1 MTDRFT
7 LDGSDA
13 LEQRI
18 RADLDRVREEVL
30 RVVGEKN
37 LTAILL
43 GGSYGRGEGGVFET
57 PDGERPYHNYNL
69 FTVVPAASQSRRKSL
84 HRTLCDAGKKVAKE
98 RGIDVEFA
106 LPISA
111 PDISHLPYE
120 LAYMELKE
128 GHKVLYGPPAV
139 LSEMP
144 YYDTTLVP
152 LAEGARILLNHGARL
167 LSCRR
172 LVALGNP
179 DQELLVSSIHR
190 ANMAMGDAVLFAR
203 RAYAPSFVQRVEH
216 FDVCDLQGVPEAETL
231 RGLYFAALRFK
242 LRPYI
247 EVPAGHD
254 AASWLRDTI
263 ALFEQ
268 IHLWYERKRLN
279 RRTMNW
285 EEYMSM
291 PTRVPSQ
298 SFSERASNVRMNIKL
313 HGWQVTRD
321 LSRALRDP
329 FDDLMALLPRAL
341 YGSDSESA
349 EREFLRLWNCVCPDE
364 TTNHAVA
371 VSAPAADTVAGDGI

>member
-7 LDGSDA
+7 VDGSDT

-30 RVVGEKN
+30 RVVGDRN
-37 LTAILL
+37 LTALLL

-57 PDGERPYHNYNL
+57 LEGERPYHNYDL
-69 FTVVPAASQSRRKSL
+69 FTVVPVESSSRRRSL
-84 HRTLCDAGKKVAKE
+84 HRILREAGRRLTAE
-98 RGIDVEFA
+98 RGIEIAFA
-106 LPISA
+106 HPLA
-111 PDISHLPYE
+111 AADIPRLPYA

-167 LSCRR
+167 LACRR
-172 LVALGNP
+172 MAGADSEEL
-179 DQELLVSSIHR
+179 ELLVSTIHR
-190 ANMAMGDAVLFAR
+190 ANMAMGDAVLFVR
-203 RAYAPSFVQRVEH
+203 RAYAPSYVQRVEH
-216 FDVCDLQGVPEAETL
+216 FDVCDLQGVPDAETL

-242 LRPYI
+242 LRPQI
-247 EVPAGHD
+247 DVPAGHD
-254 AASWLRDTI
+254 AASWLQDTI

-279 RRTMNW
+279 RRSMNW

-291 PTRVPSQ
+291 PTRVPAQ
-298 SFSERASNVRMNIKL
+298 SFSERAGNVRMNIKL

-321 LSRALRDP
+321 LARASRDP
-329 FDDLMALLPRAL
+329 FDELMALLPRAL
-341 YGSDSESA
+341 YGGDSESA
-349 EREFLRLWNCVCPDE
+349 EREFLRLWGHVCPEDA
-364 TTNHAVA
+364 TNHAVA
-371 VSAPAADTVAGDGI
+371 APARGADAVANDGI